1 MIPIDLSK
9 IGWGKSFKGRKCF
22 ILVWQNIVA
31 KQYRAELST
40 GKGFSLC
47 VLNYIFISSLGN
59 IYGVVSCHASDY
71 LAELASEYNE
81 DPEQFKKRVFSI

>member
-1 MIPIDLSK
+1 M
-9 IGWGKSFKGRKCF
+9 
-22 ILVWQNIVA
+22 VA
-31 KQYRAELST
+31 KQYRAEVTT
-40 GKGFSLC
+40 GKGFSPC

-59 IYGVVSCHASDY
+59 VHGIVSCHTSDY